1 MWLDNWMIITII
13 LAFGVCAVYNKKNG
27 YRKGTIDLLVL
38 LKKEN
43 IIKITEDDVIVE
55 VTDE

>member
-13 LAFGVCAVYNKKNG
+13 LAFGVCAMYNKKNG

-43 IIKITEDDVIVE
+43 IIKITEKGQIVKG
-55 VTDE
+55 